1 MKQVT
6 TKRTIMNII
15 DNHLFSSMS
24 AIPSKRNSAA
34 APPMSAKAK
43 RIQKSVLVRFLIMFC
58 CSSDTTESVEV
69 SINADHATDEIEFR
83 LRRSIAGTEDLIFL
97 YAENDWSTEELER
110 QLLEKIDKLMLL
122 YLENEWD
129 MLELEKKL
137 ADLDRQLEAL

>member
-1 MKQVT
+1 M
-6 TKRTIMNII
+6 R
-15 DNHLFSSMS
+15 SSILCLVS
-24 AIPSKRNSAA
+24 IFFF
-34 APPMSAKAK
+34 
-43 RIQKSVLVRFLIMFC
+43 IQG
-58 CSSDTTESVEV
+58 CSRDEDVGEVDTTESVEI

-129 MLELEKKL
+129 MQELEKKL

>member
-1 MKQVT
+1 MYGIYNVYNA
-6 TKRTIMNII
+6 TIEDNTII
-15 DNHLFSSMS
+15 LDN
-24 AIPSKRNSAA
+24 
-34 APPMSAKAK
+34 
-43 RIQKSVLVRFLIMFC
+43 
-58 CSSDTTESVEV
+58 
-69 SINADHATDEIEFR
+69 EIEFR

>member
-1 MKQVT
+1 
-6 TKRTIMNII
+6 
-15 DNHLFSSMS
+15 
-24 AIPSKRNSAA
+24 
-34 APPMSAKAK
+34 
-43 RIQKSVLVRFLIMFC
+43 
-58 CSSDTTESVEV
+58 
-69 SINADHATDEIEFR
+69 
-83 LRRSIAGTEDLIFL
+83 LIFL

>member
-1 MKQVT
+1 MRSSILCLVSIFFFIHGCS
-6 TKRTIMNII
+6 RDEDVEEAGTI
-15 DNHLFSSMS
+15 
-24 AIPSKRNSAA
+24 
-34 APPMSAKAK
+34 
-43 RIQKSVLVRFLIMFC
+43 
-58 CSSDTTESVEV
+58 ESVEI

>member
-1 MKQVT
+1 M
-6 TKRTIMNII
+6 R
-15 DNHLFSSMS
+15 SSILCLVS
-24 AIPSKRNSAA
+24 IFFF
-34 APPMSAKAK
+34 
-43 RIQKSVLVRFLIMFC
+43 IQG
-58 CSSDTTESVEV
+58 CSRDEDVGEAGTTESVEIG
-69 SINADHATDEIEFR
+69 INADHVTDEIEFR